1 MQGITA
7 RVRYAKTGL
16 ARFIGHLDTAR
27 ALLRAVRRAGVETLY
42 TQGFTPRMRLS
53 FGPPLPLGLS
63 SDCEYMDIKLARGY
77 DPETVKEKFQSQL
90 PEGLAV
96 TEVEV
101 LGDAPEALQTAFWAT
116 EYEIGLPGGGVP
128 ARVRA
133 QAWDAA
139 QHTMRASARRPGERP
154 GEGWIEPRRTQ
165 RGESGAPEQPTLA
178 DAPPETPPAAGHAE
192 NAPSCVVPGQ
202 TGEESPVV
210 DLSWREETTPG
221 RAERV
226 LSVIV
231 RHDVPGGGR
240 VKEVVRRLLGIEEP
254 ELERL
259 RIHKKNVFWRGERP
273 LTSLPGT
280 QSNRR
285 CTQMDADPAS
295 A

>member
-53 FGPPLPLGLS
+53 FGPPLPLGLT
-63 SDCEYMDIKLARGY
+63 SDCEYMDVKLARGY
-77 DPETVKEKFQSQL
+77 DPETVKEKLQSQL

-96 TEVEV
+96 AEVEV
-101 LGDAPEALQTAFWAT
+101 LGDAPEALQTAFCAT
-116 EYEIGLPGGGVP
+116 EYEISLPGGGV
-128 ARVRA
+128 
-133 QAWDAA
+133 D
-139 QHTMRASARRPGERP
+139 
-154 GEGWIEPRRTQ
+154 GWIKPRRTR
-165 RGESGAPEQPTLA
+165 RGESGAPEQSGLA
-178 DAPPETPPAAGHAE
+178 DSPPETPPAAEYAE
-192 NAPSCVVPGQ
+192 TASSCAVPGK
-202 TGEESPVV
+202 ESAIV
-210 DLSWREETTPG
+210 DLCWREETMPG
-221 RAERV
+221 RSERI

-240 VKEVVRRLLGIEEP
+240 VKEVVRWLLGIEEP

-259 RIHKKNVFWRGERP
+259 RIHKKKVFWRGERP

-285 CTQMDADPAS
+285 CAQMDADPAS

>member
-27 ALLRAVRRAGVETLY
+27 TLLRAVRRAGVETLY

-53 FGPPLPLGLS
+53 FGPPLPLGLT

-77 DPETVKEKFQSQL
+77 DPETVKEKLQSQL

-116 EYEIGLPGGGVP
+116 EYEIDLGGTGFQPVNHG
-128 ARVRA
+128 
-133 QAWDAA
+133 QDAHA
-139 QHTMRASARRPGERP
+139 TPRRPAP
-154 GEGWIEPRRTQ
+154 
-165 RGESGAPEQPTLA
+165 ESGEPEPSGLAKAPAER
-178 DAPPETPPAAGHAE
+178 GHAE
-192 NAPSCVVPGQ
+192 NVPSCAVPGQ
-202 TGEESPVV
+202 ASKESPVV

-259 RIHKKNVFWRGERP
+259 RIHKKKVFWRGERP

-285 CTQMDADPAS
+285 CTLMDADPAS